1 MYKHSLNDSSCAAG
15 NDSGFPNK
23 CQQQQQ
29 QQHHHQQSNMSSGS
43 VSLKTMKTSK
53 PSIVRILGRDYPLTA
68 TAYKRLTIGIRIGM
82 DLCHVEI
89 AIADNKGNE
98 LSFSM
103 STWKLLLQNEVDILQ
118 RLRSNATSPQTH
130 IIIDHLRLVFTRVHD
145 DQLIKITDNRVVIYM
160 TEATMCKLFAYNHC
174 IEHMYTWLTE
184 NMYSVSSKYATFV
197 DVLRSATA
205 PTDYVKLISESEYFE
220 QHSLIDCELLACA
233 INHIVDDARSK
244 KC

>member
-15 NDSGFPNK
+15 NDGGFPNK
-23 CQQQQQ
+23 CQQQQHQ
-29 QQHHHQQSNMSSGS
+29 QHHQQSNMSSGS

-89 AIADNKGNE
+89 AIADNKGSE

-130 IIIDHLRLVFTRVHD
+130 IIIDHLRLEFTRMHD

-197 DVLRSATA
+197 DVLRSAIA
-205 PTDYVKLISESEYFE
+205 PTDYVKLISESEHFE
-220 QHSLIDCELLACA
+220 QHSLIDCELLACV

>member
-1 MYKHSLNDSSCAAG
+1 MVHIKMYKHSLNDSSCAAG
-15 NDSGFPNK
+15 NDGGFPNK

-29 QQHHHQQSNMSSGS
+29 QQHHHQQFNMSSGS

-82 DLCHVEI
+82 DLWHVEI
-89 AIADNKGNE
+89 AIADNKGSE

-130 IIIDHLRLVFTRVHD
+130 IIIDHLRLEFTRMHD

-174 IEHMYTWLTE
+174 IEHMYT
-184 NMYSVSSKYATFV
+184 
-197 DVLRSATA
+197 
-205 PTDYVKLISESEYFE
+205 
-220 QHSLIDCELLACA
+220 
-233 INHIVDDARSK
+233 
-244 KC
+244 